1 MNLGD
6 RLERV
11 MLAISFAEMGKD
23 EWARKVLSELDDSR
37 QHRGKTVL
45 AEKFSVIECYLES
58 LCERRVKIEK
68 NKFFSTEHYL
78 IFVKDF
84 KGLVRHHLIFTVQFL
99 RDNTAVE
106 IIEKL
111 MNWRLENV
119 LRKAGKH
126 AVLVSNEGLN
136 VPCVSRLSL

>member
-11 MLAISFAEMGKD
+11 MLAITFAEMGKG
-23 EWARKVLSELDDSR
+23 EWAQKVLSELDESR
-37 QHRGKTVL
+37 RHRDKTAL

-78 IFVKDF
+78 IFVKDI

-99 RDNTAVE
+99 SENTAVE

-111 MNWRLENV
+111 MSWNLREV
-119 LRKAGKH
+119 LPRAGKH
-126 AVLVSNEGLN
+126 AVLVSKEGLH
-136 VPCVSRLSL
+136 VPCLSGLSL